1 MKLSSRS
8 QIRSVSAGARVGEGQ
23 IKVVSTVDKDR
34 LEEQVRDFVD
44 KIWLRKEVGVSTR
57 VQ

>member
-1 MKLSSRS
+1 M
-8 QIRSVSAGARVGEGQ
+8 SAGARVGEGQ